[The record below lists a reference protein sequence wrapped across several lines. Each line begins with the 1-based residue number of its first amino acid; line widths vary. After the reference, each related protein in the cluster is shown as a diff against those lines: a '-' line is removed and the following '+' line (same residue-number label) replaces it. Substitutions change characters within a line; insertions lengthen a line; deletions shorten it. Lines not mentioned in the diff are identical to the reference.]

1 MAAKRRRNLRG
12 GILATVDEQGRLK
25 IPTMFKDI
33 LVTGYGYEFFVT
45 SLTGENV
52 FVYPLSVWEAHE
64 ERIRKTASL
73 NSPRNRYLDRVNYYG
88 MEVTMD
94 KQGRI
99 LIPATLRDSAAIRG
113 ELRILGKIDHLDIW
127 NEQRFSK
134 ILTGQV
140 LTDEDLMKLS
150 DLGI

>member
-1 MAAKRRRNLRG
+1 MAAKRTKYLRG
-12 GILATVDEQGRLK
+12 STLATIDEQGRLK

-33 LVTGYGYEFFVT
+33 LVQSYGVNYFVT

-52 FVYPLSVWEAHE
+52 FVYPLTVWEALE
-64 ERIRKTASL
+64 ERLTKTASL
-73 NSPRNRYLDRVNYYG
+73 NSSKRRLLNWVNYYG

-99 LIPATLRDSAAIRG
+99 LIPATLRDSATIVG
-113 ELRILGKIDHLDIW
+113 ELRVLGATNHLEVW
-127 NEQRFSK
+127 NEDRFK
-134 ILTGQV
+134 KQPV
-140 LTDEDLMKLS
+140 LSEQDLSELA